1 MIIENPPSPAQLQRL
16 EAEKLTNANVLQAQ
30 SKQNSQTEQDLIN
43 ALLLQK
49 IAELEAKLANLNSYG
64 DSGDV
69 IS

>member
-1 MIIENPPSPAQLQRL
+1 MIYERPPSFDQLNRIEQD
-16 EAEKLTNANVLQAQ
+16 KLTKTKTLQAQ
-30 SKQNSQTEQDLIN
+30 QQQSNQTDQDLIN

-49 IAELEAKLANLNSYG
+49 IAELEKKLANQNSYG